1 MVSPMY
7 LSCLCTYFEV
17 SFQLFQAK
25 ILGFATWDENDTD
38 IKLSTRREAKID
50 ASSGTCAIILDR
62 TSFYAEGG
70 GQSSDVGFINGPR
83 GAVFEVTDVQ
93 ELASGHILHLG
104 RLKSGKALI
113 NGMDVYTKIDTNRR
127 VTTMQNHTGVHLL
140 NHVLFKKFPVR
151 LKSSNVTDQLIE
163 HNFVTYAKGFKSAIP
178 EACLSV
184 IFDQNLVIKL

>member
-1 MVSPMY
+1 MSRQGANFLVSPMY
-7 LSCLCTYFEV
+7 LPCLCTYFEI

-25 ILGFATWDENDTD
+25 ILGFATWDENDTE

-93 ELASGHILHLG
+93 KPLA
-104 RLKSGKALI
+104 A
-113 NGMDVYTKIDTNRR
+113 V
-127 VTTMQNHTGVHLL
+127 
-140 NHVLFKKFPVR
+140 
-151 LKSSNVTDQLIE
+151 
-163 HNFVTYAKGFKSAIP
+163 SAIV
-178 EACLSV
+178 EAGNEVVFKPGARDSFILNPRTGEKVQLKREKGTYTMEVEVEDAGFSG
-184 IFDQNLVIKL
+184 QA